1 MQDVMNRTD
10 HIDLN
15 DWFSQDYMQ
24 QQYAQS
30 WLDLGT
36 YKGEMVGV
44 WYRATVKS
52 LVWYSKPVFDQEGYE
67 IPVTWDELLA
77 LSDQMVADGYTPWS
91 IGIESSGATGW
102 VFGWV
107 KRDWQTKGGEVVKN
121 KELWQQYFDLQKAAD
136 FEITFHKVKGHASVP
151 ANERADDIATSFAD
165 GDMLDLY
172 NGPTDKYEVSLNP
185 KPQYLK
191 KSPLYLSLVGGEVRQ
206 HDSWPECQKWVAGK
220 SAKFK
225 KVRTIAERDDILN
238 EWGVSF
244 ADVT

>member
-1 MQDVMNRTD
+1 MKETLVFTD
-10 HIDLN
+10 GASRGNPGLAGWGSVIAHNGKVIELGGGVAEGTN
-15 DWFSQDYMQ
+15 NQMELQ
-24 QQYAQS
+24 AVIAAVE
-30 WLDLGT
+30 WLVD
-36 YKGEMVGV
+36 KGAEKV
-44 WYRATVKS
+44 
-52 LVWYSKPVFDQEGYE
+52 LIYSD
-67 IPVTWDELLA
+67 
-77 LSDQMVADGYTPWS
+77 SSYT
-91 IGIESSGATGW
+91 ISGATGW